1 MRITVK
7 FHGLLGKLCPG
18 EHTVEANNAYEALR
32 IVCKNNEKKLT
43 RKNGHRFDCFCKQ
56 VKTTDDLYKRGATQV
71 LDVMPAF
78 APSGGGSTKQAW
90 IMTAIIAVVAVIAIA
105 FTGGFG
111 AAGLTTTVTTAA
123 GETATMLTTAGYIA
137 VGAALSAAGIWL
149 NVLAQH
155 LQKDKKPDQN
165 ETQQNYAF
173 GMNGNTT
180 KVGTAIPIGYG
191 RYRVYGQLLS
201 WGTQSETYIFDNA
214 QYKGKKK
221 SWWKKHKWD
230 VIAFPYGVTHTTV
243 NWTKD
248 IVNHF

>member
-56 VKTTDDLYKRGATQV
+56 ARTVDDLYKRGGPNR
-71 LDVMPAF
+71 LDVLPTF
-78 APSGGGSTKQAW
+78 APSGGGSMATAW
-90 IMTAIIAVVAVIAIA
+90 KMIAIVAIVCVVAFAAAALIGMVAGAIA
-105 FTGGFG
+105 GTGALAG
-111 AAGLTTTVTTAA
+111 AG
-123 GETATMLTTAGYIA
+123 
-137 VGAALSAAGIWL
+137 AGIAAAAPYIGQFAMYASIGIL
-149 NVLAQH
+149 CSTIAQH

-173 GMNGNTT
+173 GMNGNTA

-201 WGTQSETYIFDNA
+201 WGNSTSNMVSSNIKD
-214 QYKGKKK
+214 G
-221 SWWKKHKWD
+221 
-230 VIAFPYGVTHTTV
+230 TV
-243 NWTKD
+243 NQW
-248 IVNHF
+248 

>member
-32 IVCKNNEKKLT
+32 LVCKNNEKKLT

-56 VKTTDDLYKRGATQV
+56 VKTTDDLYRRGATPV
-71 LDVMPAF
+71 LDVMPSFLPA
-78 APSGGGSTKQAW
+78 GGGSTKQAW
-90 IMTAIIAVVAVIAIA
+90 IMTAIIVVVAVIAIA
-105 FTGGFG
+105 CTGGFG
-111 AAGLTTTVTTAA
+111 SAGLTTTVTTAS
-123 GETATMLTTAGYIA
+123 GETSTVLTTAGYIA
-137 VGAALSAAGIWL
+137 VGSALSVSGSWL
-149 NVLAQH
+149 NVLAQP
-155 LQKDKKPDQN
+155 LQKGEKPDQN

-201 WGTQSETYIFDNA
+201 WGTSTTNFEWTNRFDES
-214 QYKGKKK
+214 KWVGKLRNK
-221 SWWKKHKWD
+221 
-230 VIAFPYGVTHTTV
+230 IYGKQVLVDTRGMQIKDGTV
-243 NWTKD
+243 NQW
-248 IVNHF
+248 

>member
-56 VKTTDDLYKRGATQV
+56 ARTVDDLYKRGGPNR
-71 LDVMPAF
+71 LDVLPSF
-78 APSGGGSTKQAW
+78 APSGGGSAGNFWKM
-90 IMTAIIAVVAVIAIA
+90 IAIIAIICVIA
-105 FTGGFG
+105 F
-111 AAGLTTTVTTAA
+111 AGVAL
-123 GETATMLTTAGYIA
+123 
-137 VGAALSAAGIWL
+137 VGAIVPSLTVGGAIAASAPYIGQFALYASIGALCSTI
-149 NVLAQH
+149 AQH

-201 WGTQSETYIFDNA
+201 WGTSTTDPVWVR
-214 QYKGKKK
+214 K
-221 SWWKKHKWD
+221 STDKTRFGLFRSNRDKM
-230 VIAFPYGVTHTTV
+230 VLSGMTGPQIQEGTV
-243 NWTKD
+243 NQW
-248 IVNHF
+248 

>member
-32 IVCKNNEKKLT
+32 IVCKNNERKLT

-56 VKTTDDLYKRGATQV
+56 VKTKDDLYKRGGSNR

-78 APSGGGSTKQAW
+78 APSGGGSAKQGW
-90 IMTAIIAVVAVIAIA
+90 ILTAIIVVVAIIAIA
-105 FTGGFG
+105 CTGGFG
-111 AAGLTTTVTTAA
+111 AAGLTAV
-123 GETATMLTTAGYIA
+123 TATASGGTATTLTVAGQIA
-137 VGAALSAAGIWL
+137 VGAALSVAGIWL
-149 NVLAQH
+149 GVLAQH

-180 KVGTAIPIGYG
+180 KVGTAISIGYG
-191 RYRVYGQLLS
+191 RYRIYGQLLS
-201 WGTQSETYIFDNA
+201 WGTSTTDPVWVRTSTDKKIFGLFRRHRD
-214 QYKGKKK
+214 KM
-221 SWWKKHKWD
+221 
-230 VIAFPYGVTHTTV
+230 VISGMTGPQIQEGTV
-243 NWTKD
+243 NQW
-248 IVNHF
+248 

>member
-56 VKTTDDLYKRGATQV
+56 VKTTDDLYKRGATPV
-71 LDVMPAF
+71 LDVMPSFLPA
-78 APSGGGSTKQAW
+78 GGGSTKQAW
-90 IMTAIIAVVAVIAIA
+90 IMTAIIVVVAVIAIA
-105 FTGGFG
+105 CTGGFG
-111 AAGLTTTVTTAA
+111 SAGLTTTVTTAS
-123 GETATMLTTAGYIA
+123 GETSTVLTTAGYIA
-137 VGAALSAAGIWL
+137 VGSALSVSGIWL
-149 NVLAQH
+149 NVLSQH

-201 WGTQSETYIFDNA
+201 WGTSTTNFEWTNRFDES
-214 QYKGKKK
+214 KWLGKLRNK
-221 SWWKKHKWD
+221 
-230 VIAFPYGVTHTTV
+230 IYGKQVLVDTRGMQIKDGTV
-243 NWTKD
+243 NQW
-248 IVNHF
+248 